1 MQEYEGERPAW
12 FLRDEWLAAANPQA
26 SLGRTVS
33 TLQMNVSNDA
43 M

>member
-1 MQEYEGERPAW
+1 MCRGVSLGF
-12 FLRDEWLAAANPQA
+12 FLGLARQMAATIPQA